1 VADGMGMSVSCS
13 IMYVNLGPY
22 HVARLRALAAVLPK
36 MHAVELAAVQGLY
49 PWRPSR
55 DELGFSL
62 TTLFPGRASETVPAA
77 AQRSA
82 IRAALS
88 EINPALVV
96 VAGYRKPVMRAA
108 VAWAR
113 DHHVPAILHFVSTYA
128 DAPRCWWK
136 EFAKRRGRTG
146 SRICTAPGRRTR
158 ACLSS
163 GQCRRQRALRKG
175 F

>member
-96 VAGYRKPVMRAA
+96 VAVGAGSSRSGDTPLCLHICGRTALLVEGICETPVDAA
-108 VAWAR
+108 LR
-113 DHHVPAILHFVSTYA
+113 GGCGH
-128 DAPRCWWK
+128 
-136 EFAKRRGRTG
+136 GRTG